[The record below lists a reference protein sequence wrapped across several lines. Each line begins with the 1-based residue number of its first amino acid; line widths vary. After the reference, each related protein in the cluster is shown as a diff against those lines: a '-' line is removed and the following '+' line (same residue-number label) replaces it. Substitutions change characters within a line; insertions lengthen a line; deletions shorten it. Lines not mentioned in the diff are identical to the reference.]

1 MEARRG
7 PAAELR
13 ALAGAAVR
21 PSTDGLDLLPVVP
34 DAWLGR
40 PVEVHGLA
48 TPVGRLGFAVR
59 WHGARPA
66 LLWELDRHGA
76 GSDDVALRVPGLDP
90 GFSTT
95 SSSGEVLL
103 SAPAGA

>member
-1 MEARRG
+1 M
-7 PAAELR
+7 
-13 ALAGAAVR
+13 R

-48 TPVGRLGFAVR
+48 TPVGRLGYAVR
-59 WHGARPA
+59 WHGERPA

-95 SSSGEVLL
+95 SSSG
-103 SAPAGA
+103 PAACSR